1 MRRRELRQPLDST
14 LRIAATF
21 ANFRVTHYLP
31 RTNPYL
37 TMQNPLSNSSSRWN
51 RLPVWVRK
59 GLIPVLLIAAIGGG
73 GYYYYANI
81 YSAPAADDAAKA
93 AASKAGPGGPGGPGG
108 SGGRRGGGGF
118 DPNRVQPV
126 TAVPA
131 KVADINVVQTA
142 LGTVAALKVATVKAR
157 VDGLLQD
164 VLFREGQIVRAGD
177 VLAQIDPKPLQVA
190 LSQVEGQLARDQAQL
205 NNARLDLER
214 YKTLLAQDSI
224 AKQQLDQQESLV
236 RQFEGTVKVDQA
248 QVDNARLQLGYT
260 KVTAP
265 IPGRLGLRQVDSGNI
280 IRSSDAAGLVVITQI
295 DPITVVFT
303 IPQDNLQRVLKQLK
317 AGEKLAVDAWDRE
330 QKNKLATGFLI
341 STDNQIDTATGTI
354 KLKAQFP
361 NPDGLLFPNQF
372 VNVKMIVDTRK
383 DATVIPL
390 AAIQRGA
397 QGTIVY
403 VVKED
408 KTTSV
413 RVVKMGPTEN
423 DNVAI
428 DSGIAAG
435 ELVVTDGIDRLR
447 EGAKV
452 EVTAPF
458 VPRARGPGG
467 DPSKRGQWGGK
478 GGGAGAGKGGP
489 GVGGGKSGEGAP
501 ITAPSPNSKPADA
514 KSSDTKSE
522 AKVPAT
528 AIVET
533 RPPGAAPKGPP
544 DGRKRGEGG
553 GGFRDMTDEQKAE
566 MRKRFEGMTD
576 EQKAEFRK
584 KRQEQRAQQAQ

>member
-1 MRRRELRQPLDST
+1 
-14 LRIAATF
+14 
-21 ANFRVTHYLP
+21 
-31 RTNPYL
+31 
-37 TMQNPLSNSSSRWN
+37 MQKPKLSFSSRWQQ
-51 RLPVWVRK
+51 LPAWARWV
-59 GLIPVLLIAAIGGG
+59 LPVLLVALIAGI
-73 GYYYYANI
+73 GYYFYSKRLAADAA
-81 YSAPAADDAAKA
+81 SAPADKA
-93 AASKAGPGGPGGPGG
+93 AAPGAAKGTPGKG
-108 SGGRRGGGGF
+108 GGRFGGG
-118 DPNRVQPV
+118 DPNRIQPV
-126 TAVPA
+126 IAVPA
-131 KVADINVVQTA
+131 RIADINLVQTA

-157 VDGLLQD
+157 TDGLLQE

-214 YKTLLAQDSI
+214 YRTLLAQDSI
-224 AKQQLDQQESLV
+224 AKQQLDAQESLV

-248 QVDNARLQLGYT
+248 QVDNAKLQLGYT

-265 IPGRLGLRQVDSGNI
+265 ISGRLGLRQVDTGNI
-280 IRSSDAAGLVVITQI
+280 IRSSDAAGLVVITQV

-317 AGEKLAVDAWDRE
+317 AGEKLTVDAWDRE
-330 QKNKLATGFLI
+330 QKNKLATGFLL
-341 STDNQIDTATGTI
+341 STDNQIDTTTGTI

-361 NPDGLLFPNQF
+361 NPEGMLFPNQF
-372 VNVKMIVDTRK
+372 VNVKMVVDTRK

-397 QGTIVY
+397 AGNIVY

-408 KTTSV
+408 KTTTV
-413 RVVKMGPTEN
+413 RPVKLGPTEN

-428 DSGIAAG
+428 ESGVAAG
-435 ELVVTDGIDRLR
+435 ELVVTDGVDRLR

-458 VPRARGPGG
+458 VPRQRGTGGPGG
-467 DPSKRGQWGGK
+467 EGGRRGQRGGK
-478 GGGAGAGKGGP
+478 APDGKPAEGGA
-489 GVGGGKSGEGAP
+489 
-501 ITAPSPNSKPADA
+501 PAAKASDA
-514 KSSDTKSE
+514 KASD
-522 AKVPAT
+522 AKGP
-528 AIVET
+528 E
-533 RPPGAAPKGPP
+533 RGERKGPP
-544 DGRKRGEGG
+544 TAKVESRAPGAEAKGAPEAPQEGARRGGAGG

-566 MRKRFEGMTD
+566 RRKLLEGMTD

-584 KRQEQRAQQAQ
+584 KMQERRQQSQQ

>member
-1 MRRRELRQPLDST
+1 MPNPPQPLTPS
-14 LRIAATF
+14 
-21 ANFRVTHYLP
+21 
-31 RTNPYL
+31 
-37 TMQNPLSNSSSRWN
+37 QWQ
-51 RLPVWVRK
+51 RLPGWVRK
-59 GLIPVLLIAAIGGG
+59 GLIPALLFALVGGG
-73 GYYYYANI
+73 GYYFYAK
-81 YSAPAADDAAKA
+81 YTAAPATDDAAKA
-93 AASKAGPGGPGGPGG
+93 ASAKSGAPGGAGVPGKAG
-108 SGGRRGGGGF
+108 GGRPGGF
-118 DPNRVQPV
+118 DPNRIQPV
-126 TAVPA
+126 IAVPA
-131 KVADINVVQTA
+131 RVADINVVQTA

-157 VDGLLQD
+157 ADGLLQE
-164 VLFREGQIVRAGD
+164 VLFREGQIVKAGD
-177 VLAQIDPKPLQVA
+177 VLAQIDPLPLQAA

-205 NNARLDLER
+205 NNARLDLDR
-214 YKTLLAQDSI
+214 YRTLLIQDSI
-224 AKQQLDQQESLV
+224 AKQQLDAQESLV

-260 KVTAP
+260 KVKAP
-265 IPGRLGLRQVDSGNI
+265 IPGRLGLRQVDPGNI

-295 DPITVVFT
+295 DPITVIFT
-303 IPQDNLQRVLKQLK
+303 IPQDNLQRVLRQLK

-383 DATVIPL
+383 GATVIPL

-408 KTTSV
+408 KTTAV
-413 RVVKMGPTEN
+413 RVVKMGAAEN

-428 DSGIAAG
+428 ESGLVPG
-435 ELVVTDGIDRLR
+435 DLVVTDGIDRLR

-458 VPRARGPGG
+458 VPKARGPGG
-467 DPSKRGQWGGK
+467 PGGRGQRGGK
-478 GGGAGAGKGGP
+478 VGDGGAKGVDAAGKAVEVAPPAAPAGKPGDGKAGATIAPPVAGAAGKGP
-489 GVGGGKSGEGAP
+489 AAATVVAP
-501 ITAPSPNSKPADA
+501 KAAAD
-514 KSSDTKSE
+514 
-522 AKVPAT
+522 
-528 AIVET
+528 
-533 RPPGAAPKGPP
+533 APKGAADAP
-544 DGRKRGEGG
+544 KGG

-584 KRQEQRAQQAQ
+584 KRQEQRAQQGQ

>member
-1 MRRRELRQPLDST
+1 MQIS
-14 LRIAATF
+14 
-21 ANFRVTHYLP
+21 N
-31 RTNPYL
+31 
-37 TMQNPLSNSSSRWN
+37 QNPTSRWQ
-51 RLPVWVRK
+51 RLPAWARK
-59 GLIPVLLIAAIGGG
+59 GLIPVVLLAAIGGG
-73 GYYYYANI
+73 GYYYYENY
-81 YSAPAADDAAKA
+81 YSKSATDDSAKA
-93 AASKAGPGGPGGPGG
+93 GAEKAGGAGAGKSGAAGQGGQGGPGG
-108 SGGRRGGGGF
+108 RRGGF

-126 TAVPA
+126 IAVPA

-177 VLAQIDPKPLQVA
+177 VLAQIDPKPLQAA
-190 LSQVEGQLARDQAQL
+190 LNQVEGQLARDQAQL

-214 YKTLLAQDSI
+214 YRTLLAQDSV

-236 RQFEGTVKVDQA
+236 RQFEGTVKIDQA
-248 QVDNARLQLGYT
+248 QVENARLQLGYT

-280 IRSSDAAGLVVITQI
+280 VRSSDAAGLVVITQI

-354 KLKAQFP
+354 KMKAQFP
-361 NPDGLLFPNQF
+361 NADGLLFPNQF

-403 VVKED
+403 VVKVD

-428 DSGIAAG
+428 DSGIAVG
-435 ELVVTDGIDRLR
+435 DLVVTDGIDRLR

-478 GGGAGAGKGGP
+478 GGQSGKGG
-489 GVGGGKSGEGAP
+489 GVGGGKPAEGAP
-501 ITAPSPNSKPADA
+501 VPVPAPNAKPADTESGDA
-514 KSSDTKSE
+514 KTTESK
-522 AKVPAT
+522 APAT
-528 AIVET
+528 ATVESK
-533 RPPGAAPKGPP
+533 PSANAPKGPP
-544 DGRKRGEGG
+544 DAPKRGEGG

-584 KRQEQRAQQAQ
+584 KRQEQRAQQPQ

>member
-1 MRRRELRQPLDST
+1 
-14 LRIAATF
+14 
-21 ANFRVTHYLP
+21 
-31 RTNPYL
+31 
-37 TMQNPLSNSSSRWN
+37 MQNPLSNSSSRWK
-51 RLPVWVRK
+51 RLPVWIRN

-73 GYYYYANI
+73 GYYYYTNV
-81 YSAPAADDAAKA
+81 YSVPAADDAAKA
-93 AASKAGPGGPGGPGG
+93 AATKGGPGGPGG
-108 SGGRRGGGGF
+108 AGGAGGRRGGF

-131 KVADINVVQTA
+131 RVADINVVQTA

-214 YKTLLAQDSI
+214 YRTLLAQDSI
-224 AKQQLDQQESLV
+224 AKQQLDAQESLV

-265 IPGRLGLRQVDSGNI
+265 IPGRLGLRQVDTGNI

-341 STDNQIDTATGTI
+341 STDNQIDTTTGTI

-383 DATVIPL
+383 DAIVIPL

-413 RVVKMGPTEN
+413 RVVKMGPTKN
-423 DNVAI
+423 DSVAI
-428 DSGIAAG
+428 DSGIAVG
-435 ELVVTDGIDRLR
+435 DVVVTDGIDRLR

-458 VPRARGPGG
+458 VPRQRGPGGPGG

-478 GGGAGAGKGGP
+478 GGQGGKGGP
-489 GVGGGKSGEGAP
+489 GGGKPVDGAP
-501 ITAPSPNSKPADA
+501 VPAPNAKPADTKAGDA
-514 KSSDTKSE
+514 KPTESKT
-522 AKVPAT
+522 PAT
-528 AIVET
+528 ATVESK
-533 RPPGAAPKGPP
+533 PSAATPKGPP
-544 DGRKRGEGG
+544 DLPRRGEG

-584 KRQEQRAQQAQ
+584 RRQEQRAQQAQ